1 MKKLDK
7 AAKIATIIVAI
18 LSFLT
23 FIINYLLWWMFKRK
37 SRTQSPALYFPSK
50 KIRKIRVPFIDKF
63 PKIPYFWIMVT
74 ALENR
79 KQQLIQDILK
89 LEKEEDVSKIEAQVK
104 EIQSSDDFISK
115 IKPTRKGVTLEQL
128 IEEQNYTPIK
138 REEFF
143 AKTKALDIQ
152 EPLEDLLAQL
162 TPWTI
167 F

>member
-1 MKKLDK
+1 MNVQTKKPD
-7 AAKIATIIVAI
+7 AT
-18 LSFLT
+18 
-23 FIINYLLWWMFKRK
+23 R
-37 SRTQSPALYFPSK
+37 PALYFPSK

-63 PKIPYFWIMVT
+63 PKIPYFWNMVT
-74 ALENR
+74 ALDNR

-115 IKPTRKGVTLEQL
+115 IKPTRKSVTLEQL

-143 AKTKALDIQ
+143 AKAKELNIE
-152 EPLEDLLAQL
+152 EPLEVLLAQL
-162 TPWTI
+162 TK
-167 F
+167 